1 MQPQLDLEQINSRVQ
16 LLKRTAEELNQLGE
30 NFPALTRNMVRI
42 MASIKMLE
50 INITDVFALR
60 ARD

>member
-1 MQPQLDLEQINSRVQ
+1 METQLDFLQINSRVQ

-30 NFPALTRNMVRI
+30 NFPALTRNIVRI

-60 ARD
+60 IRD